1 MTMLV
6 RHACEACTQALGARG
21 AGLSLA
27 RGEGLGEPV
36 CAVGLGVDEL
46 EELQFTLGEGPS
58 VDAAAG
64 RAPVLVSDLS
74 GADSG
79 RRWPMFTPAALHRG
93 VRSVISVPLRAG
105 AIHVGVLNVYRA
117 MPGTPTQDELADL
130 LVYADATM
138 LLLMGTND
146 GIATSRPEI
155 TGNGFDERRAEVHQA
170 VGMIS
175 VQLGIGV
182 EEALVRLRAHA
193 YAEERRLAEV
203 ARDVVERRLR
213 FSPHTSGNPT
223 GDGPGSGKEEDR

>member
-6 RHACEACTQALGARG
+6 RHACAACAQALNARG

-27 RGEGLGEPV
+27 RGTGLGEPV
-36 CAVGLGVDEL
+36 CAVGPGVDEL

-64 RAPVLVSDLS
+64 MAPVLVSDLS

-79 RRWPMFTPAALHRG
+79 RRWPMFAPAALHRG
-93 VRSVISVPLRAG
+93 VRAVISVPLRAG
-105 AIHVGVLNVYRA
+105 AIHAGVLNVYWA
-117 MPGTPTQDELADL
+117 TPGAPTQDELADL

-138 LLLMGTND
+138 LLLMGAN
-146 GIATSRPEI
+146 GIATGRPGI

-203 ARDVVERRLR
+203 AREVVERRLR
-213 FSPHTSGNPT
+213 FSPRTSGNPA
-223 GDGPGSGKEEDR
+223 GDGPGPAKEEDR